1 MPITHRLH
9 EGIAVLTLELGQG
22 NAINAAFIAALDGAL
37 DELSGPEVRALVVTG
52 SGRAFCGGLDL
63 LAADALDRPA
73 IARFVEAFDALFLR
87 VFSWPTPVVAAVNGH
102 AIAGGAILAMA
113 ADVRVM
119 ASGPFGIGI
128 NEVLLGIPFP
138 SAALEVA
145 RHALPRAAW
154 PSAFL
159 GGTRYSPEAAA
170 AIGLVHHVVAPEAV
184 VDEAIAHARALSA
197 GGAAAVRRVKAD
209 LLAPTLE
216 RIEANR
222 VVSQADFVEQWFAP
236 EARARVGRLRDELL
250 ARRTKAM

>member
-1 MPITHRLH
+1 MPITQRLH

-22 NAINAAFIAALDGAL
+22 NAINADFIAALDGAL
-37 DELSGPEVRALVVTG
+37 DALSGPEVRALVVTG
-52 SGRAFCGGLDL
+52 VGRVFCGGLDL
-63 LAADALDRPA
+63 PAVDALDRPA
-73 IARFVEAFDALFLR
+73 SVRFFEAFDALFLR
-87 VFSWPTPVVAAVNGH
+87 IFSWPTPVVAAVNGH

-119 ASGPFGIGI
+119 ASGPYGIGI

-138 SAALEVA
+138 SASLEIA
-145 RHALPRAAW
+145 RHALPRSSW
-154 PSAFL
+154 PAAFL
-159 GGTRYSPEAAA
+159 GGMRYSPAEAA
-170 AIGLVHHVVAPEAV
+170 AIGLVHHVAEPEAL
-184 VDEAIAHARALSA
+184 VDEAIARARALSA

-222 VVSQADFVEQWFAP
+222 AASQAAFVELWFEP

-250 ARRTKAM
+250 ARRSKTG